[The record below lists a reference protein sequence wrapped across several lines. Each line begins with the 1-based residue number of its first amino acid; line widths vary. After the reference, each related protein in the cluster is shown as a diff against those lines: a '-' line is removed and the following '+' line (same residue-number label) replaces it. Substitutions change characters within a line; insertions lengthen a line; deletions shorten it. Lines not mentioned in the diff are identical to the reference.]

1 VARRIGRHH
10 GDPRAAD
17 TRRGSKDQYRPSRD
31 EILRYISENPDR
43 SGKQEIAKAFAL
55 RGDDRI
61 WLKDLLRD
69 LEDEGL
75 LKKKRKRHIRPGA
88 LPHVTVLEIFG
99 RDTGGGLLARPAE
112 YQGND
117 PPTVAIRLPRGGGPA
132 PGIGDRVLA
141 KTFPTDEPAGPAYTA
156 RVMKVFEKRS
166 EAVLGI
172 FRVLKDGT
180 FRIEPVERRQ
190 PELIVDTE
198 FSNGAKNGDL
208 VEVEPARAPR
218 YGLPKARVL
227 QVLGSLTSEKA
238 VSMIAIHAHDI
249 PHIFP
254 PDVMAEA
261 EALSPLPSLR
271 SRGEGGPTGRV
282 RGSDGP
288 EELAPPINPLPGPSP
303 RKRGEGSYERE
314 DWRDLPLVTIDPADA
329 KDHDDAVFA
338 EADTDEKNPGGVV
351 VTVAI
356 ADVAAYVRPGTP
368 LDREALKRGNS
379 VYFPDRVVPMLPE
392 RISNNLCSLR
402 EGEDRPAMAVRMT
415 FSADGRKVRHS
426 FHRVMM
432 KSAAK
437 LAYPQAQAAI
447 DGTPDDKTRPI
458 LDTVL
463 KPLWDAYAVLKRG
476 REARQPLELDLP
488 ERKILLKEDGTVDRV
503 VVPER
508 LDAHKLIEE
517 FMIQANVAAAE
528 TLEGRKQPLVYRIH
542 DAPSLAKQE
551 SLREFLQT
559 LSLSLARGAQMRPAQ
574 LNTILERVR
583 GADNEALVNEVVL
596 RSQSQAEYSPANIGH
611 FGLNLR
617 RYAHFTSP
625 IRRYADLIVHR
636 ALIAALGLGP
646 GGLTRE
652 EESRLEEIAAL
663 ISATERRA
671 MAAERETVD
680 RLVAAY
686 LAERVDERFD
696 ARVSGVTKAGLFVT
710 LPQYGADGFIP
721 VSSLGDDYYI
731 YDETARSLFGE
742 RSGKGY
748 QLADRVEVRL
758 VEVAPMAGAMRF
770 EMMSPPKPLPGSRRS
785 FHKAKGRARASQ
797 SRPRGRRR

>member
-1 VARRIGRHH
+1 VARRIGRNH
-10 GDPRAAD
+10 GDPRATD
-17 TRRGSKDQYRPSRD
+17 TRRGGKDQYRPSRD
-31 EILRYISENPDR
+31 EVLRYIAENPDH
-43 SGKQEIAKAFAL
+43 SGKREIAKAFAL

-61 WLKDLLRD
+61 WLKELLRD
-69 LEDEGL
+69 LADEGL
-75 LKKKRKRHIRPGA
+75 LEKKRKRHIRPGA

-99 RDTGGGLLARPAE
+99 RDADGGLLARPSE
-112 YQGND
+112 PEGD
-117 PPTVAIRLPRGGGPA
+117 ETPTVAIRLPRGGGGPVA
-132 PGIGDRVLA
+132 GIGDRVLA
-141 KTFPTDEPAGPAYTA
+141 KTFPVDDEKGVSGGPAYTA
-156 RVMKVFEKRS
+156 RIIKVFEKRA
-166 EAVLGI
+166 EAVLGV

-180 FRIEPVERRQ
+180 YRIEPVERRQ
-190 PELIVDTE
+190 PELVVDKE
-198 FSNGAKNGDL
+198 FANGAKAGDL
-208 VEVEPARAPR
+208 VEVAPARAPR
-218 YGLPKARVL
+218 YGLPKAKVL

-254 PDVMAEA
+254 ADVLEEA
-261 EALSPLPSLR
+261 AGLTALPFPEPR
-271 SRGEGGPTGRV
+271 TQGGH
-282 RGSDGP
+282 
-288 EELAPPINPLPGPSP
+288 
-303 RKRGEGSYERE
+303 ERE

-338 EADTDEKNPGGVV
+338 RPDDDEKNPGGVV

-356 ADVAAYVRPGTP
+356 ADVAAYVRPGSA

-392 RISNNLCSLR
+392 RISNDLCSLR
-402 EGEDRPAMAVRMT
+402 EGEDRPAIAVRMT

-437 LAYPQAQAAI
+437 LAYGQAQAAI
-447 DGTPDDKTRPI
+447 DGAPDEKTAPLR
-458 LDTVL
+458 DTVL
-463 KPLWDAYAVLKRG
+463 KPLWEAYAVLKRG
-476 REARQPLELDLP
+476 RDARQPLELDLP
-488 ERKILLKEDGTVDRV
+488 ERKIMLKEDGTVDRV

-528 TLEGRKQPLVYRIH
+528 TLEAKKQALVYRIH

-551 SLREFLQT
+551 SLREFLHS
-559 LSLSLARGAQMRPAQ
+559 LSLSLARGPQMRPAQ
-574 LNTILERVR
+574 FNTILERVR

-596 RSQSQAEYSPANIGH
+596 RSQSQAEYAPANIGH

-636 ALIAALGLGP
+636 ALIAALGLGS

-652 EESRLEEIAAL
+652 EEARLEETAAL

-721 VSSLGDDYYI
+721 VSSLGGDYYI

-748 QLADRVEVRL
+748 QLADNVEVRL
-758 VEVAPMAGAMRF
+758 VEVAPLAGAMRF
-770 EMMSPPKPLPGSRRS
+770 EMLSPPKPLPGSRRS

-797 SRPRGRRR
+797 PRPRGRRR